1 MSLEKKVAS
10 TQNSNIQ
17 TDPFYQP
24 DNFQF
29 TPVEEMFDKDFD
41 VESVQGMDEYM
52 KSLNVLS
59 PVINEITKPVYF
71 TGEYGNNTSAKANL
85 DFDSFEGFKRAFKNP
100 TFALGA
106 SEKQVFIADPI
117 ISGSKS
123 SGYDRIAAH
132 PDFDKLGWNPTID
145 NESYYN
151 ANTSGW
157 SDFRRSW
164 GYWAD
169 SVGTGFMS
177 GYRAIGDFF
186 DGDSYFKTG
195 DFQSGM
201 EFAEATRLGSST
213 RGGFSGFGTNL
224 FLQSGYTFGVLGS
237 IAAEE
242 LALAAATAATEGGAL
257 PVFLT
262 RTGTNFVRGIKG
274 IGNAFNFTRAIKTSK
289 SILDTL
295 RTADKAKDFWTA
307 AKTGGKLAGDIFT
320 PELRATLKAFK
331 TGENT
336 VQGLQVL
343 AKGATYGAFYRDLRA
358 INLAMSESKMEGG
371 LVYSE
376 MFNANVADIVA
387 KNGGLPPTTE
397 QLATI
402 NEEALKAATTT
413 IAFNAPLIYLT
424 NKLVLGTALGGFS
437 PTLRRIFNKNLPG
450 YAKNFIKSKP
460 VRDAATG
467 KLNRELFKNVAD
479 SNAFTKLIGWNR
491 LKSLGVK
498 GSITNTAHG
507 LLRYSAASI
516 GEGLQEVYQEGVAVG
531 VVDYY
536 SKLLENPSAN
546 KTDLQYAAIKSAVNS
561 QMSAQGVEVFMS
573 GFLMGGIVQ
582 GPQRVVFETI
592 PEVFQNKMNPEA
604 FAEYKKNLASFEK
617 SVNSV
622 GDDIQVNPFD
632 YFNNSRLKFFAQQDA
647 QTDAERHLFE
657 ADPMGFYD
665 AQDAADWS
673 NRHFLL
679 SSGAHELYLE
689 QLEDLKKLSDDELA
703 EAFPQYKEDI
713 LSGKGK
719 ERLQKSIDDLQAYV
733 KKYEE
738 SFDLIVNPYNYNQY
752 KKGGKAFVSGQDKDL
767 SEEELKQLEKKRS
780 KKYNQERQKHLA
792 VEHARMLY
800 LFSQDSFE
808 QALKRRDNLEQS
820 LKVSGVLEKL
830 DTDDLTV
837 LLSTDSIDNE
847 VKLLL
852 QEVSVLEQAEEK
864 DTKLIEQKKNRLLAL
879 AGYSAALENI
889 YDEESD
895 VYDREKA
902 ESMKKPLINYLK
914 TIAEERGDFVKE
926 DLVERVV
933 QDLLDHN
940 NLNKRAQ
947 LYSRTVSL
955 FSNPDKITD
964 MVDRIGEHLQV
975 VFDNNKAAFERNVA
989 NGVEDAE
996 ANQLISQFTELGVYP
1011 DAAQVLEFLKT
1022 KNINALKDFYTENGK
1037 VFASNNPELWTKIQS
1052 LIKVYTEA
1060 KENIAKEKAERTRA
1074 KETTAKPEEAFDD
1087 IDSQELPDDI
1097 QAELDESPDA
1107 NILVKDQS
1115 LFAQELLL
1123 NLYAK
1128 YKLAEFSKGN
1138 EYLSLAEWVN
1148 GPQGRNA
1155 VKTLE
1160 KVKKFWYL
1168 SLKNSQL
1175 TAEEVEAAY
1184 KNDEGF
1190 QEWILSQKEEP
1201 MVSRALMLGG
1211 LSFADVQMDTAGVGL
1226 DSVVEDDPN
1235 LRWIQKGPGVNI
1247 LERRVGDPT
1256 SEDDV
1261 TILYTLTDN
1270 NGKQLSDEALQAV
1283 GLTTANFSSITKAT
1297 DAYKKAL
1304 QNAPTD
1310 SAYSYDGVELKYL
1323 DEIEDAQG
1331 NKFIVLGTSVST
1343 DKGAKLQLLRYED
1356 RELLGQDREAASF
1369 FVDET
1374 GFSDLYT
1381 KVEESFEGV
1390 TFTENMSKLDPKDMS
1405 AVYGRRF
1412 GQETSETASARLTKT
1427 LGMLTP
1433 EELDRAQIVIIRNDR
1448 KEPKKLQYGITPENA
1463 FVNLKG
1469 DKYQIEIVLD
1479 EASTKKVREALAD
1492 TEYAYPEEFAG
1503 SIGFIANDQFS
1514 FNGVKGKEVN
1524 ISAVEDSKI
1533 ERYITPEGSTAG
1545 ALKNAALQQAYL
1557 IGKVD
1562 AMMTEEGNALN
1573 NKIMTMGEFKA
1584 QTEFDVVITDGKF
1597 EQGKEPV
1604 SLEDLDHNTFDGNM
1618 IVMINTKQKTGAVG
1632 LSYVTNLEGQEEA
1645 DFIASVEEQLKAKGV
1660 SGGQSNMFAEA
1671 RTLGRYVAIIK
1682 SPNGA
1687 ITLAQLKQAPYSQEE
1702 RTALYDKLVKKAQE
1716 VKEGKVEKK
1725 DLYAW
1730 NDEFNTEFYIPINPN
1745 LSPAFLDLKVDL
1757 KGNIVLRLKVGKTAP
1772 TAFISQV
1779 TIQAEQ
1785 LQEFIDNPGL
1795 VGTLF
1800 NRLNSNPAVQKFN
1813 QSSPYK
1819 LNFSEDSLLQVFPLD
1834 ATIDEVVSKTKTDL
1848 DKRVRFGQKIY
1859 LTTSADISNAE
1870 SLTST
1875 SVDDQTSDE
1884 YTEFVNTG
1892 NVSKETL
1899 ERIADVIQK
1908 GEQLTDE
1915 KDVAIF
1921 NAKTA
1926 EINKILEERKRV
1938 EDLKANTDL
1947 QTMDD
1952 ALYNEHKSNDF
1963 KTLPSAVT
1971 RGIAAKVVSEGRDAL
1986 TEREQEVLRYREDIE
2001 ALIAMSSIAQST
2013 PTEEDTLDK
2022 QIEEAKQELE
2032 KEKALI
2038 EAEWQK
2044 TKKNRRVLK
2053 KESESYQAALERLRA
2068 LEKKRNDLNAF
2079 KLLDPTMS
2087 LGEEYSLESFVQWAQ
2102 ENLPDF
2108 IAIRDIKDVERR
2120 LKAQGI
2126 PVGQFTMA
2134 LKQLGG
2140 NVSVEGTI
2148 YTGPASSYRYHE
2160 AFHAV
2165 YRLLLT
2171 DEEQAKLRRLAK
2183 DEVRKIFKTKEAYD
2197 QELSRFRNLHP
2208 KYRAMSASEL
2218 EKEYLEEYMADEFEK
2233 FKTNPRDT
2241 KTNSVIKSFFNRLLE
2256 WIKSVLKGY
2265 KGNELTNLFEAIDAG
2280 KYKGGVVQD
2289 NIFVRGLTNGVS
2301 IDAFKIIPYEVVSG
2315 ERMTSAKYL
2324 DPSTANMLV
2333 RMIGQTYVSRRETS
2347 DLSDRMLLETVI
2359 DDYADL
2365 YNPEQEKYND
2375 KSEKDF
2381 EKLENI
2387 FDALTMDEGSAVV
2400 EAVEQYLDLVNIKIE
2415 EEDNELAELEDEVGS
2430 RRVGDYNKNANQFGG
2445 FASATKNIRMFIA
2458 GVSIDSKDM
2467 FGNTEL
2473 VDGEKIKVP
2482 VNHIDV
2488 YNGLMLAAMNKTNT
2502 ADILKSMYIFSRRN
2516 EHSGAVVDEFFRR
2529 TGIDAET
2536 LLETGQLPTRVKNS
2550 KLFNEFLTTFQNS
2563 RVDYLFHFENENNPE
2578 DIAIFS
2584 ASNRDAANSQIDYWK
2599 KFFNDKFEIFRIN
2612 KQKLNEAIS
2621 IANSLDKLL
2630 TRKTITNKELSAQAN
2645 LLSKQLF
2652 ESIGIKLSPLYL
2664 EISVASSLSGTRTKY
2679 QDALVSLGADKRLF
2693 TSEDSNILVQKLSA
2707 SEIIVEGKKKT
2718 EIARP
2723 ENLFIDDAGMGMSSR
2738 LKSIAL
2744 GNALF
2749 DESVGNTVFENP
2761 NGDLVYAHQK
2771 QTYHLRRINQL
2782 NQADIIAELAEE
2794 FETNALL
2801 SNPVFR
2807 QMSMDNQLNI
2817 VRLAGL
2823 NAGKK
2828 KTAEEA
2834 SELEEFT
2841 PSVGQTYGDF
2851 KSVDFIRTLI
2861 NLYTADYNTKSN
2873 KNRVVTAE
2881 GKAAATAPIL
2891 IRIMESSN
2899 TGDMISLPVIRAV
2912 ANGQITEE
2920 ALNAFINVVEKEY
2933 NIIRENFEQG
2943 LGDIVNYNDTERG
2956 NGFKFFKAQNL
2967 LSPELQLELIEAAK
2981 EGKSWS
2987 SVSSQ
2992 VPGNVEDALL
3002 ASIDEFVNLVQNNR
3016 INISSL
3022 VQGNFTK
3029 SEAADKAMAEL
3040 NLERDQIEHNLAQIF
3055 LNNWINTLAINEL
3068 ILGEEARL
3076 FKDAVVDPIKRGKM
3090 QNAAHDSVAFDML
3103 PEEGLGIEHALGDES
3118 IALIAIEDPKFE
3130 QRFTD
3135 GAQPGNKKGDKA
3147 DAQTYMTAKGA
3158 RYFAYGL
3165 GQLNE
3170 VFAEMLDKIEAGEEI
3185 TSEDW
3190 WTRYK
3195 KANAV
3200 LNSKKFVY
3208 GDGSTFLKMST
3219 VVLTKEETSVK
3230 VNGVW
3235 EPKPGMEELHY
3246 MRENME
3252 AFERENEGKVSI
3264 LAPTSAVKM
3273 LKQNIIA
3280 TERIASAKNNIQQNE
3295 VTLLNA
3301 KDFGRQLINP
3311 SNKLEIPEATQIKS
3325 LLTSEQYE
3333 GDDFKVTIGDKKLS
3347 MTEIIAEYHKM
3358 FSAGVRFDYTQKRN
3372 LIFDLLPYIED
3383 NILDEVERSGS
3394 IEPNLMLF
3402 IRSAQANL
3410 KASAAGSNMIEFFKD
3425 ENGQAKYELNNP
3437 MTIAKFEQFFLA
3449 YFSKKVLAQ
3458 KTAGMSL
3465 ALKSDY
3471 GKAIIRKVYSL
3482 DENGNIDK
3490 QEVIRRK
3497 NFEKSGQSV
3506 TIDIR
3511 SEEGMEELRKALAN
3525 NPEGVTVID
3534 RLRVNMPEYKKVSAD
3549 PKTWVKTNVRYAET
3563 IVPAHYKE
3571 VMDLIENKNV
3581 PIPDAIAKMFIVRI
3595 PSQDK
3600 HSSMAVR
3607 LVDFDPVYNGST
3619 AVFPEELIEI
3629 SGADFDIDKV
3639 YTSIK
3644 EWYVENGQFI
3654 EYGTRK
3660 GEEGFKDYVHYVNE
3674 KVKAKGSYLNDA
3686 LLKFNESGLPS
3697 TAKALDFEQ
3706 TAELLELGY
3715 SPEAIDALQI
3725 LNMPKTKAA
3734 YDKYVKD
3741 TGLEPYKAPIANKI
3755 VDLKFALQGNT
3766 KLTESESGV
3775 PISYQPA
3782 DVEALKQEWSQLS
3795 EMFPFLKDLSKEEG
3809 ISIDN
3814 LIGQYYTHKNV
3825 KENAN
3830 LIGAVVPP
3838 NVIFNFLKE
3847 MKVSLRE
3854 EFGSFQIDGK
3864 NYKTLVDNEEG
3875 LAELRRAQY
3884 IISNLISAA
3893 TDDAKERLLTKLGYV
3908 KKAIKAV
3915 ETMVAFGIPLHTA
3928 TMLVNVKELRE
3939 ILPSDTFN
3947 ADLKLMISDLINQEV
3962 KPAPVTTDGITR
3974 AVEGGI
3980 DAGQENLLGILLLFN
3995 KVNTVVSFTDEM
4007 ISIFRLNNGFGK
4019 DFSSLRDRQQNI
4031 DNLGLYV
4038 GNDIFKEM
4046 KYRGF
4051 PIPMDVRKAFG
4062 VNTPADQATPH
4073 YIGEYLR
4080 INKEFNDLILPQI
4093 FLTQTESFKEL
4104 YEGVLAY
4111 TYVPLSKRGSK
4122 LKSKIQQNVLAY
4134 VTIKAYMK
4142 QLFESEAGAAIGA
4155 SLSNEFIYPSE
4166 SGFNINKVITDL
4178 RAKYQ
4183 GRDNYFLDYF
4193 LFNKPATAAD
4203 NNSGLNTVVTNSF
4216 GKLSDNEKVRIQNGF
4231 QTLYGERETRIDAMH
4246 ILHYVMLKDGLQYD
4260 FGSILDAITPFG
4272 MEKYLQASENAVKAF
4287 KGEKSFEEVFGV
4299 SLNDLKIDLF
4309 ENYGQ
4314 ATSHANNLGTLSLR
4328 AIKDDYSYT
4337 FLNEGASVVFTK
4349 KDGKSDMGFPRF
4361 FQVKSEFGGST
4372 YYRLTAA
4379 SLKNDNVLSAVSE
4392 KNIVADKATY
4402 EKFIPKG
4409 SYKQN
4414 AIGFMFDN
4422 ENFSRPSVD
4431 KLQTTSSQGLTY
4443 DDVFG
4448 GVDADP
4454 FAGLDDFGFDEET
4467 IAKLEA
4473 FNQTERVATEK
4484 GIEVEGKNIADI
4496 TQADI
4501 PGEVSEEVNDKLKAF
4516 ISNQTKQGGGIE
4528 VVSRYTNAD
4537 VKANP
4542 DKIYVF
4548 GDNVQRTGTG
4558 GQAQIRNNENAFGI
4572 ATKIEPNNKSEAFMY
4587 DNYLEENKDI
4597 IDSDIAKIKADGRPI
4612 VFPKD
4617 GLGTGLAKLKEK
4629 APKTYAY
4636 LKQRLQE
4643 EFGFNNDTGAVSQ
4656 PTPQASEKQT
4666 SLYEENFDE
4675 FNVQEVIDAEA
4686 QKDSLMDELEMSN
4699 LEEFFVAQ
4707 DMIGAFDEVMESAKE
4722 SGIDF
4727 SSPLKFMESY
4737 ENSIFTTEEE
4747 FIEHI
4752 KKCYLK

>member
-1 MSLEKKVAS
+1 MSPDNKITS
-10 TQNSNIQ
+10 TKNSNIQ
-17 TDPFYQP
+17 TDPFYKP
-24 DNFQF
+24 DNFEF
-29 TPVEEMFDKDFD
+29 TPISEIFDKDFD
-41 VESVQGMDEYM
+41 VQSTQGMDEYM

-59 PVINEITKPVYF
+59 PVVNNITRPVYLN
-71 TGEYGNNTSAKANL
+71 GGYGNNTSAKGNL
-85 DFDSFEGFKRAFKNP
+85 DFDSFEGFKNAFKSP
-100 TFALGA
+100 SPFMAMG
-106 SEKQVFIADPI
+106 EKKPFIADPI

-132 PDFDKLGWNPTID
+132 PDFDKLGWTPNID

-177 GYRAIGDFF
+177 GYRAIGDWF
-186 DGDSYFKTG
+186 DGDSYFKSG
-195 DFQSGM
+195 DFQSGQ
-201 EFAEATRLGSST
+201 EFAEATRMGSST

-262 RTGTNFVRGIKG
+262 RTGANFVRGIKG
-274 IGNAFNFTRAIKTSK
+274 IGNAFDITRAVKTSK

-295 RTADKAKDFWTA
+295 RTADKARDFWTA
-307 AKTGGKLAGDIFT
+307 AKTGGKLAGNLAGDIFT

-343 AKGATYGAFYRDLRA
+343 AKGATYGSFYRDLRS

-371 LVYSE
+371 LAYSE
-376 MFNANVADIVA
+376 MFASNVARLTEE
-387 KNGGLPPTTE
+387 NGGNPPTAE

-402 NEEALKAATTT
+402 NEEALKAATST
-413 IAFNAPLIYLT
+413 ILFNAPVIYLT

-437 PTLRRIFNKNLPG
+437 PTLRRIFNKSLPG
-450 YAKNFIKSKP
+450 YAKNFIKSKT

-467 KLNRELFKNVAD
+467 QLNKGLFKNVAAK
-479 SNAFTKLIGWNR
+479 SALGNLTGWNR
-491 LKSLGVK
+491 LKALGVK
-498 GSITNTAHG
+498 GSITGTAHG

-536 SKLLENPSAN
+536 SKLLENPAAN
-546 KTDLQYAAIKSAVNS
+546 KTDLQYAAIKSGIKS
-561 QMSAQGVEVFMS
+561 QMSAQGAEVFMS

-582 GPQRVVFETI
+582 GPQRAVFETI
-592 PEVFQNKMNPEA
+592 PEVIQRKRNPEV
-604 FAEYKKNLASFEK
+604 FAEYQKNLGEFEK
-617 SVNSV
+617 AVNDV
-622 GDDIQVNPFD
+622 GDDIQSNPFD
-632 YFNNSRLKFFAQQDA
+632 YFNNTRLNFFAQQDA
-647 QTDAERHLFE
+647 QSDAERSLFE

-665 AQDAADWS
+665 AQDASAWS
-673 NRHFLL
+673 NRHFLI
-679 SSGAHELYLE
+679 SSGAHELYL
-689 QLEDLKKLSDDELA
+689 QQFEDLKKLSDQELA

-713 LSGKGK
+713 ESGKGK
-719 ERLQKSIDDLQAYV
+719 ERIQKSIDDLQAYV
-733 KKYEE
+733 KKYEQ
-738 SFDLIVNPYNYNQY
+738 SFDLIVNPYNYKQY
-752 KKGGKAFVSGQDKDL
+752 KIAASGVKDDDKAT
-767 SEEELKQLEKKRS
+767 S
-780 KKYNQERQKHLA
+780 KKYVQERQKHLA

-808 QALKRRDNLEQS
+808 QALKRRDKLEES
-820 LKVSGVLEKL
+820 LKVSGVLDKL
-830 DTDDLTV
+830 STDDLTI
-837 LLSTDSIDNE
+837 LLSTDSIE
-847 VKLLL
+847 QETKLLI
-852 QEVSVLEQAEEK
+852 QEVSVLDQAAEK

-902 ESMKKPLINYLK
+902 QSLKAPLMNYLK
-914 TIAEERGDFVKE
+914 TLADERQDFIKE

-955 FSNPDKITD
+955 FSDPDKITD
-964 MVDRIGEHLQV
+964 MVNRIGEHLKV
-975 VFDNNKAAFERNVA
+975 VFDNNKATFEKNVA
-989 NGVEDAE
+989 GGVEDAE

-1011 DAAQVLEFLKT
+1011 DASQVLEFLKT
-1022 KNINALKDFYTENGK
+1022 KDVGALKDFYTENGK
-1037 VFASNNPELWTKIQS
+1037 VFATNNPELWKKLQD
-1052 LIKVYTEA
+1052 LIKVFSDTKEA
-1060 KENIAKEKAERTRA
+1060 LAKEKAERQERNQQPKPA
-1074 KETTAKPEEAFDD
+1074 TAKEAFDD
-1087 IDSQELPDDI
+1087 VDTQEIPDDI
-1097 QAELDESPDA
+1097 QAELDDAPDA
-1107 NILVKDQS
+1107 NVLIKDQS
-1115 LFAQELLL
+1115 PFAQELLL
-1123 NLYAK
+1123 NIYAK
-1128 YKLAEFSKGN
+1128 YKLSEFLAGN
-1138 EYLSLAEWVN
+1138 AYMSLPEWTN
-1148 GPQGRNA
+1148 SPQGRAA

-1160 KVKKFWYL
+1160 KVKKLWFL
-1168 SLKNSQL
+1168 SLKNSGL
-1175 TAEEVEAAY
+1175 TAEELDADY
-1184 KNDEGF
+1184 KNDKGF
-1190 QEWILSQKEEP
+1190 QDWLLSQKEEP
-1201 MVSRALMLGG
+1201 LVSRALMLGG
-1211 LSFADVQMDTAGVGL
+1211 LSFEDVEMDTTGVGL

-1235 LRWIQKGPGVNI
+1235 LRWIQKGPGINI

-1256 SEDDV
+1256 SEEDQ

-1270 NGKQLSDEALQAV
+1270 NGKQLSDEQLKAA
-1283 GLTTANFSSITKAT
+1283 GLTSANFSSITKAT
-1297 DAYKKAL
+1297 EAYKKAL
-1304 QNAPTD
+1304 QKAPVD
-1310 SAYSYDGVELKYL
+1310 AAYSFDGVDLKYL
-1323 DEIEDAQG
+1323 DEVEDAQG

-1343 DKGAKLQLLRYED
+1343 DKGAKLKLLRFED
-1356 RELLGQDREAASF
+1356 RELVGQEKEAAAF
-1369 FVDET
+1369 FVNEA

-1381 KVEESFEGV
+1381 KVQESFEGV

-1412 GQETSETASARLTKT
+1412 GEETSDVATSRLTRV
-1427 LGMLTP
+1427 LSILSP
-1433 EELDRAQIVIIRNDR
+1433 EELGNAQIVILRNNR
-1448 KEPKKLQYGITPENA
+1448 KDPKKLQFGITPENT
-1463 FVNLKG
+1463 FVNVNG
-1469 DKYQIEIVLD
+1469 DKYQIEIILD
-1479 EASTKKVREALAD
+1479 EASTIKVREALAN
-1492 TEYAYPEEFAG
+1492 TALAYPENFAG

-1514 FNGVKGKEVN
+1514 FTGVKGKEVT
-1524 ISAVEDSKI
+1524 ISKIEDSKI
-1533 ERYITPEGSTAG
+1533 ERYITSEGASA
-1545 ALKNAALQQAYL
+1545 ADLKNAALQQSYF

-1562 AMMTEEGNALN
+1562 TL
-1573 NKIMTMGEFKA
+1573 IGEFENKML
-1584 QTEFDVVITDGKF
+1584 TMSEFLNETGFDLKLTNGKF
-1597 EQGKEPV
+1597 EQGGSPI
-1604 SLEDLDHNTFDGNM
+1604 SLEELDYNTFDGNM
-1618 IVMINTKQKTGAVG
+1618 IVMINTKQKGGGVG
-1632 LSYVTNLEGQEEA
+1632 LSYATNLEGQAEV
-1645 DFIASVEEQLKAKGV
+1645 DFINSVKKQLEEQSV
-1660 SGGQSNMFAEA
+1660 SGGQSNMFNEA
-1671 RTLGRYVAIIK
+1671 RTLGRYVAVIK

-1687 ITLAQLKQAPYSQEE
+1687 ITLAQLKQAPFSAEQ
-1702 RTALYDKLVKKAQE
+1702 RTELYRELLEKAQD
-1716 VKEGKVEKK
+1716 VAAGKVEKK

-1730 NDEFNTEFYIPINPN
+1730 NDDFNTKFYIPINPN
-1745 LSPAFLDLKVDL
+1745 LSPAFLDLKIDL
-1757 KGNIVLRLKVGKTAP
+1757 KGNITLRIKVGKSAP

-1779 TIQAEQ
+1779 SITAEQ
-1785 LQEFIDNPGL
+1785 LATFMENPAS
-1795 VGTLF
+1795 VGSLF
-1800 NRLNSNPAVQKFN
+1800 NRLTDNPAVQKFN
-1813 QSSPYK
+1813 ESTPYK
-1819 LNFSEDSLLQVFPLD
+1819 LKFSEESLLQVFPLN
-1834 ATIDEVVSKTKTDL
+1834 ASVQEIVSKTKTDL
-1848 DKRVRFGQKIY
+1848 DKRVRFGQRAY
-1859 LTTSADISNAE
+1859 LTTNADIANAE
-1870 SLTST
+1870 SLVST
-1875 SVDDQTSDE
+1875 SVDDTTVDE
-1884 YTEFVNTG
+1884 YTEFINTG
-1892 NVSKETL
+1892 NVSQETL

-1921 NAKTA
+1921 NAKTS
-1926 EINKILEERKRV
+1926 EVNKILADRKAK
-1938 EDLKANTDL
+1938 EDLKENTDL
-1947 QTMDD
+1947 QEMDD
-1952 ALYNEHKSNDF
+1952 ALYEEFKKNDF
-1963 KTLPSAVT
+1963 ANLPSSITRAIANKIVT
-1971 RGIAAKVVSEGRDAL
+1971 EGRDSL
-1986 TEREQEVLRYREDIE
+1986 NQREKDVLKVREDIE
-2001 ALIAMSSIAQST
+2001 LLVSMASMAQST
-2013 PTEEDTLDK
+2013 PTQEQTLDK
-2022 QIEEAKQELE
+2022 EIEEAKDNLE

-2038 EAEWQK
+2038 EAEWSR
-2044 TKKNRRVLK
+2044 TKRNRRLLK
-2053 KESESYQAALERLRA
+2053 AESASYQAALEKLRA

-2087 LGEEYSLESFVQWAQ
+2087 LGEEYSLESFVTWAE

-2108 IAIRDIKDVERR
+2108 IAIRDIKDVEAR

-2140 NVSVEGTI
+2140 NLSIEGTI

-2171 DEEQAKLRRLAK
+2171 DEEQTKLRRLAK
-2183 DEVRKIFKTKEAYD
+2183 DEVRKIFKTKEAFD
-2197 QELSRFRNLHP
+2197 TELSRFRNLHP

-2233 FKTNPRDT
+2233 FKTNPRST
-2241 KTNSVIKSFFNRLLE
+2241 KTNSAIKSFFNRLLE
-2256 WIKSVLKGY
+2256 WIKSVLKGF

-2280 KYKGGVVQD
+2280 KYKGGAIQD
-2289 NIFVRGLTNGVS
+2289 NIFVRSLFDGVT
-2301 IDAFKIIPYEVVSG
+2301 IDAYKIIPYEVVSG
-2315 ERMTSAKYL
+2315 ERMISAKYL
-2324 DPSTANMLV
+2324 DPSTANMLI

-2347 DLSDRMLLETVI
+2347 ELSDRVLLETVI

-2365 YNPEQEKYND
+2365 YNPEQEKYNE

-2387 FDALTMDEGSAVV
+2387 YDALTMDEGSAVV

-2415 EEDNELAELEDEVGS
+2415 EQDDEADQIEDEVGS
-2430 RRVGDYNKNANQFGG
+2430 RRVGDYNKDASQFGG
-2445 FASATKNIRMFIA
+2445 FASATRNIRMFIA

-2473 VDGEKIKVP
+2473 VDGEKIKIP

-2502 ADILKSMYIFSRRN
+2502 ADILKSLYIFSRRN
-2516 EHSGAVVDEFFRR
+2516 EHSGAVVNEFFRR

-2536 LLETGQLPTRVKNS
+2536 LLETNELPKVVKDS
-2550 KLFNEFLTTFQNS
+2550 KLFNEFITTFQNA
-2563 RVDYLFHFENENNPE
+2563 RIDYLFHFENESNPK
-2578 DIAIFS
+2578 DISIFS
-2584 ASNRDAANSQIDYWK
+2584 ASNRDAAASQIDYWK
-2599 KFFNDKFEIFRIN
+2599 KFFNDKFEIFRVN
-2612 KQKLNEAIS
+2612 KQELNKAI
-2621 IANSLDKLL
+2621 ATVTSLDQLL
-2630 TRKTITNKELSAQAN
+2630 NKKTITNKELSSEAN
-2645 LLSKQLF
+2645 RLSKVLF
-2652 ESIGIKLSPLYL
+2652 DTVGIKLSPLYL
-2664 EISVASSLSGTRTKY
+2664 EVSVATALSGNRTKY
-2679 QDALVSLGADKRLF
+2679 QESLVSLGADKRLL
-2693 TSEDSNILVQKLSA
+2693 TPEDSNLLVQKLSA

-2718 EIARP
+2718 EVARP

-2744 GNALF
+2744 GNAFF

-2771 QTYHLRRINQL
+2771 QTYHTKRISQL
-2782 NQADIIAELAEE
+2782 NEADVIADLQDQ

-2801 SNPVFR
+2801 QNPVFR
-2807 QMSMDNQLNI
+2807 QMSKDNQLSI
-2817 VRLAGL
+2817 IRLAGL
-2823 NAGKK
+2823 NSGKK
-2828 KTAEEA
+2828 KTSEES

-2841 PSVGQTYGDF
+2841 PAAGQTYGDF

-2861 NLYTADYNTKSN
+2861 NLYTAEYNTKSS
-2873 KNRVVTAE
+2873 KNNIVEAE
-2881 GKAAATAPIL
+2881 GKVAATAPIL

-2899 TGDMISLPVIRAV
+2899 TGDMISLPIVQTIL
-2912 ANGQITEE
+2912 NGEITQE
-2920 ALNAFINVVEKEY
+2920 ALDIFTNIVEKEY
-2933 NIIRENFEQG
+2933 NIIKDNFEGG
-2943 LGDIVNYNDTERG
+2943 LGDIVNYNDTDRG

-2967 LSPELQLELIEAAK
+2967 LSSELQASLIEAAK
-2981 EGKSWS
+2981 EGKDWN
-2987 SVSSQ
+2987 SVSAE
-2992 VPGNVEDALL
+2992 VPTNVEDVLIATV
-3002 ASIDEFVNLVQNNR
+3002 AEFIGLVQSNR

-3022 VQGNFTK
+3022 VEGNFVK
-3029 SEAADKAMAEL
+3029 SEAADRAMSEL
-3040 NLERDQIEHNLAQIF
+3040 NLERDNIEHNLTQIF

-3103 PEEGLGIEHALGDES
+3103 PAEGLGIEHTLGDES

-3135 GAQPGNKKGDKA
+3135 GAKPGNRSGDKA

-3185 TSEDW
+3185 TSNDW
-3190 WTRYK
+3190 WNKYK

-3208 GDGSTFLKMST
+3208 GDGNTFLKMST

-3252 AFERENEGKVSI
+3252 AFEKTNEGKVSI
-3264 LAPTSAVKM
+3264 LAPVSAIKM

-3311 SNKLEIPEATQIKS
+3311 SNKLEITEPTQIKS
-3325 LLTSEQYE
+3325 LITSEQYE
-3333 GDDFKVTIGDKKLS
+3333 GDDFKVTIGNEELS
-3347 MTEIIAEYHKM
+3347 MKDVIAEYHKM
-3358 FSAGVRFDYTQKRN
+3358 VSAGVRFDYTQKRN
-3372 LIFDLLPYIED
+3372 LLFDLLPYIED

-3437 MTIAKFEQFFLA
+3437 ITIAKFEQFFLA

-3471 GKAIIRKVYSL
+3471 GKAIIRRVYSL

-3490 QEVIRRK
+3490 QDVVRRK

-3525 NPEGVTVID
+3525 NPEGVLVID

-3549 PKTWVKTNVRYAET
+3549 PKTWVKTNVRYAES

-3571 VMDLIENKNV
+3571 VMDLIENRNV
-3581 PIPDAIAKMFIVRI
+3581 AIPDAIAKMFIVRI

-3644 EWYVENGQFI
+3644 EWYVSNGEFI

-3660 GEEGFKDYVHYVNE
+3660 GEEAFQDYVHYVNE

-3686 LLKFNESGLPS
+3686 LQKFNEGALPS
-3697 TAKALDFEQ
+3697 RAKALDFKQ

-3715 SPEAIDALQI
+3715 SPEAIDAMQI
-3725 LNMPKTKAA
+3725 LNLPKTKAA

-3741 TGLEPYKAPIANKI
+3741 TGVEPYKAPIANRI
-3755 VDLKFALQGNT
+3755 VDLKFVLQGNT
-3766 KLTESESGV
+3766 KLTESETGV

-3782 DVEALKQEWSQLS
+3782 DVEALKQEWKQLS
-3795 EMFPFLKDLSKEEG
+3795 EMFPFLKELSKEEG

-3814 LIGQYYTHKNV
+3814 LIGQFYTHKNV

-3847 MKVSLRE
+3847 QKVSLRE
-3854 EFGSFQIDGK
+3854 EFGSFQIDGV
-3864 NYKTLVDNEEG
+3864 NYNNLVDNEGG
-3875 LAELRRAQY
+3875 LKELRRSQY

-3928 TMLVNVKELRE
+3928 TMLINVKELRE
-3939 ILPSDTFN
+3939 MLPGETFN
-3947 ADLKLMISDLINQEV
+3947 ADLRLMISDLINQEV
-3962 KPAPVTTDGITR
+3962 KPAPVTTEGIAGAVEDGI
-3974 AVEGGI
+3974 G
-3980 DAGQENLLGILLLFN
+3980 AGQENLLGILLLFN

-4038 GNDIFKEM
+4038 SDETFKEL
-4046 KYRGF
+4046 KYRRST
-4051 PIPMDVRKAFG
+4051 IPMDVRKAFG
-4062 VNTPADQATPH
+4062 VNVPADQPTPH

-4080 INKEFNDLILPQI
+4080 INKEFTDLVLPQI
-4093 FLTQTESFKEL
+4093 FLTQTESFKQL

-4111 TYVPLSKRGSK
+4111 TYVPLSQRGSK
-4122 LKSKIQQNVLAY
+4122 LKTKVQQNVLAY
-4134 VTIKAYMK
+4134 VTLKAYMK
-4142 QLFESEAGAAIGA
+4142 QLFESEAGAAVGA
-4155 SLSNEFIYPSE
+4155 SLSNDFIYPSE
-4166 SGFNINKVITDL
+4166 SGFDINKVVTDL
-4178 RAKYQ
+4178 RSKYQ

-4193 LFNKPATAAD
+4193 LFNKPSSAAD

-4231 QTLYGERETRIDAMH
+4231 QTLYGERETRVDAMH
-4246 ILHYVMLKDGLQYD
+4246 ILHYAMIKDGLQYD
-4260 FGSILDAITPFG
+4260 YGSILDAITPFG

-4287 KGEKSFEEVFGV
+4287 KGQKSFEEVFGV
-4299 SLNDLKIDLF
+4299 SLNDLKIELF
-4309 ENYGQ
+4309 DNYGQ
-4314 ATSHANNLGTLSLR
+4314 STSHSNNLGTLSLR
-4328 AIKDDYSYT
+4328 NISDDYSYN
-4337 FLNEGASVVFTK
+4337 FMDNSASVVFTK
-4349 KDGKSDMGFPRF
+4349 KEGKVEMAFPRF
-4361 FQVKSEFGGST
+4361 FQVKSEFGGSS
-4372 YYRLTAA
+4372 YYKLMAA
-4379 SLKNDNVLSAVSE
+4379 TLKNDNVLSATSE
-4392 KNIVADKATY
+4392 VNITADKVTY

-4409 SYKQN
+4409 SYKQT
-4414 AIGFMFDN
+4414 AIGFMFDS
-4422 ENFSRPSVD
+4422 ENFSRPSLD
-4431 KLQTTSSQGLTY
+4431 KLQTSTGTALTF

-4448 GVDADP
+4448 QADP
-4454 FAGLDDFGFDEET
+4454 FGQLDGDFGFDVET

-4473 FNQTERVATEK
+4473 FNQAPRTATEK
-4484 GIEVEGKNIADI
+4484 GIEIDGVNI
-4496 TQADI
+4496 
-4501 PGEVSEEVNDKLKAF
+4501 
-4516 ISNQTKQGGGIE
+4516 
-4528 VVSRYTNAD
+4528 
-4537 VKANP
+4537 
-4542 DKIYVF
+4542 
-4548 GDNVQRTGTG
+4548 
-4558 GQAQIRNNENAFGI
+4558 
-4572 ATKIEPNNKSEAFMY
+4572 
-4587 DNYLEENKDI
+4587 
-4597 IDSDIAKIKADGRPI
+4597 
-4612 VFPKD
+4612 
-4617 GLGTGLAKLKEK
+4617 
-4629 APKTYAY
+4629 
-4636 LKQRLQE
+4636 
-4643 EFGFNNDTGAVSQ
+4643 
-4656 PTPQASEKQT
+4656 
-4666 SLYEENFDE
+4666 
-4675 FNVQEVIDAEA
+4675 AEA
-4686 QKDSLMDELEMSN
+4686 QRPAGVEDAMSKLAAFTQGQVAEDIETEELED
-4699 LEEFFVAQ
+4699 F
-4707 DMIGAFDEVMESAKE
+4707 AKE
-4722 SGIDF
+4722 IQEDLLDDFVSALALDNYTGVDLDALKDAGIDV
-4727 SSPLKFMESY
+4727 SSPLALRKSF
-4737 ENSIFTTEEE
+4737 ENSKFATEEE
-4747 FIEHI
+4747 FIEHLR
-4752 KKCYLK
+4752 KCYINR